1 MTAGINKLRLYAV
14 EYGAGDSPTT
24 PATGEWALFFR
35 PDGLYIKDDAGAITG
50 PLGTGGDGDKGDI
63 TVSGSGLVWT
73 IDAGAV
79 TLAKIVDAT
88 GQYKIMARS
97 SSGAGDWE
105 ELTSTSNVF
114 SILAAADYAA
124 IKTLLSLNNVTNNA
138 QIARD
143 GSLAFTGDQSMGGF
157 KLTNVSDPASAQDAA
172 TKAYVDAL
180 SAGLKW
186 KQTVKVATTANG
198 TLATA
203 FENGDTVDGVVLS
216 TGDRILIKDQSAGA
230 ENGIY
235 VVAASGAPTRATDA
249 DSGAELVSATV
260 FVEQGTAN
268 ADKAFVCTNNS
279 ITLGSTAVVFT
290 AFATVLGALIA
301 SNNLSDVTN
310 ASTARTNLGLAIG
323 TNVQAWDA
331 DLDTWAGK
339 TAPSGTVVGTTDTQ
353 TLTNKRINKRV
364 ASTTDDAT
372 AEIDCDSYDEYYLT
386 AIANNTTISI
396 TGTPTAGQ
404 AIFIG
409 LKDAGVSKTL
419 TWTSITGLG
428 VTLPTATTA
437 SKQHI
442 IGLKYIASAW
452 RAIAVAVEA

>member
-1 MTAGINKLRLYAV
+1 MTARFNKLFFDMV

-24 PATGEWALFFR
+24 PSTGEWVCFFR
-35 PDGLYIKDDAGAITG
+35 PDGIYVKDDAGTITG
-50 PLGTGGDGDKGDI
+50 PLGTGGGGVSDGDKGDI
-63 TVSGSGLVWT
+63 TVSGSGATWT

-88 GQYKIMARS
+88 GQYKIMARAS
-97 SSGAGDWE
+97 ASAGDWE
-105 ELTSTSNVF
+105 EVSSSSNVF
-114 SILAAADYAA
+114 SILQAADYAA
-124 IKTLLSLNNVTNNA
+124 IRTLL
-138 QIARD
+138 
-143 GSLAFTGDQSMGGF
+143 
-157 KLTNVSDPASAQDAA
+157 
-172 TKAYVDAL
+172 
-180 SAGLKW
+180 GL
-186 KQTVKVATTANG
+186 V
-198 TLATA
+198 
-203 FENGDTVDGVVLS
+203 
-216 TGDRILIKDQSAGA
+216 
-230 ENGIY
+230 
-235 VVAASGAPTRATDA
+235 
-249 DSGAELVSATV
+249 
-260 FVEQGTAN
+260 
-268 ADKAFVCTNNS
+268 
-279 ITLGSTAVVFT
+279 
-290 AFATVLGALIA
+290 
-301 SNNLSDVTN
+301 
-310 ASTARTNLGLAIG
+310 IG
-323 TNVQAWDA
+323 TNVQAYDA
-331 DLDTWAGK
+331 DLTTWAGK

-353 TLTNKRINKRV
+353 TLTNKRIDKRV

-404 AIFIG
+404 TIFIG